1 MVKCSER
8 AGNVPS
14 VWDDRPE
21 LCQAWG
27 DPANNTVGG
36 FMTKPHSGGQEL
48 KAYPQSLPAKI
59 AVWCS
64 ASPNRAPRSAGKL
77 TDQFLRAVMLGD
89 DISPRQEVLW
99 VLTQRSPKMTSLSWW
114 PTSPAAAGAGRLAHL
129 HVSASCLQP
138 FYHSPQIKEP
148 SSTRCSPL
156 AMPPTQYNQVTFWS
170 PSDVLKR
177 LKAASLGDLYDS
189 LEIYSRSSPYF

>member
-1 MVKCSER
+1 MPLNQNISLSSELVRIVAGILGMVKCSER

-59 AVWCS
+59 AV
-64 ASPNRAPRSAGKL
+64 
-77 TDQFLRAVMLGD
+77 
-89 DISPRQEVLW
+89 
-99 VLTQRSPKMTSLSWW
+99 
-114 PTSPAAAGAGRLAHL
+114 
-129 HVSASCLQP
+129 
-138 FYHSPQIKEP
+138 
-148 SSTRCSPL
+148 
-156 AMPPTQYNQVTFWS
+156 
-170 PSDVLKR
+170 
-177 LKAASLGDLYDS
+177 
-189 LEIYSRSSPYF
+189 